1 MKTRI
6 ISGAVMVAL
15 MIGVLLIWS
24 VFTPASVIFVAI
36 LAAFAAY
43 EALYKTGYNKNI
55 SAVLLA
61 AVYSAFMPFVYCGYV
76 NIPSAAVTVI
86 FVVLMIA
93 VCLKNHSQISAPVCG
108 FSLALPIGMAYA
120 FSSIAALLNSFD
132 SNGLLYL
139 LLLLNFSSIA
149 DCGAYFVG
157 SAIGKHKLAPVLSPK
172 KTVEGSVGGIICSVV
187 FTFAIILIYNKVG
200 GSVYGV
206 NVWPFVAV
214 TPVFAV
220 LGMMGDIFFSY
231 IKRQC
236 GIKDYSNLIPG
247 HGGILDRFDSILM
260 IAPVFVIFL
269 QILLRF

>member
-6 ISGAVMVAL
+6 ISGAVMVAI
-15 MIGVLLIWS
+15 MIGVLLLWS
-24 VFTPASVIFVAI
+24 VFPPTAVIFVSI
-36 LAAFAAY
+36 LAAAAAY
-43 EALYKTGYNKNI
+43 EALYRTGYNKNKLSVI
-55 SAVLLA
+55 LA
-61 AVYSAFMPFVYCGYV
+61 AVYSALMPFVYCGYLDV
-76 NIPSAAVTVI
+76 YSEWVTVV
-86 FVVLMIA
+86 FAVLMIA
-93 VCLKNHSQISAPVCG
+93 LCIKNHQTISAPACG

-120 FSSIAALLNSFD
+120 FSCFAALLNSPD
-132 SNGLLYL
+132 SKGLLYL

-172 KTVEGSVGGIICSVV
+172 KTIEGSVGGIICSVI
-187 FTFAIILIYNKVG
+187 FTFVIILIYNTTT
-200 GSVYGV
+200 SYGT
-206 NVWPFVAV
+206 NVWPFVAA

-247 HGGILDRFDSILM
+247 HGGILDRVDSILM